1 MRVQAGKMMDKNR
14 QQTDMDDNRQPT
26 TENNGNSDN
35 ITDNRDPKIR
45 YRGKLIAAAILFALA
60 LFIIIVSVL
69 SHGYEFISI
78 ACFFIVAGATIL
90 LFRLTNSYCCAITIA
105 GASIRTIKLTTK
117 SKIKLAARIVGT
129 VAVAA
134 AALGVLGAFDYLQQ
148 LTQIDNLIGALPV
161 SFAVMFAVAA
171 IALIWIKHP
180 QHRARFDSTRCGNSS
195 FSRPVPELPVRQ
207 LVDKLLPTLP

>member
-90 LFRLTNSYCCAITIA
+90 LFRFAELRGERTPPRPVMPLVALFLYIVCLPLGVGMSFSTHGDTLFMLIMLLSGIIIPILLTAAVLSGIVTLCAFRKSLTAGDKGMCIA
-105 GASIRTIKLTTK
+105 A
-117 SKIKLAARIVGT
+117 IVLPIVT
-129 VAVAA
+129 VATLVI
-134 AALGVLGAFDYLQQ
+134 LISCRVIVIVL
-148 LTQIDNLIGALPV
+148 
-161 SFAVMFAVAA
+161 M
-171 IALIWIKHP
+171 
-180 QHRARFDSTRCGNSS
+180 
-195 FSRPVPELPVRQ
+195 
-207 LVDKLLPTLP
+207 